1 MSSACPFKKIWLIS
15 CICICRILESFLKTV
30 QTSLYVVNDLVF
42 FHPHSTQCQGVRGI
56 SNVRNVETL
65 ESPRN
70 RKEFRQM
77 QSMLQNFSSERRNC
91 YRFDLA
97 GQRIR
102 CITSKL
108 FTSNERNAL
117 KCNAFHEKKN
127 TSVAALARYIYVNI
141 KSALIGPYS
150 VKHRCHTV
158 GMYPQTD
165 VLFVL
170 GIWR

>member
-1 MSSACPFKKIWLIS
+1 MLGCSWNFECSECRNFGISSESK
-15 CICICRILESFLKTV
+15 RIPPNVVYVAKFLFRTTELLSFL
-30 QTSLYVVNDLVF
+30 
-42 FHPHSTQCQGVRGI
+42 
-56 SNVRNVETL
+56 
-65 ESPRN
+65 
-70 RKEFRQM
+70 
-77 QSMLQNFSSERRNC
+77 FSWVT
-91 YRFDLA
+91 DKA
-97 GQRIR
+97 A
-102 CITSKL
+102 SKL

-127 TSVAALARYIYVNI
+127 TSVAALTRYIYVNI